1 MFNNYMHI
9 YNTLNQ
15 NLQKRIDS
23 KIHRNN
29 KILMRQIHIELVIYI
44 LKKNLYSCNINPQN
58 VNLMEYCNIS

>member
-1 MFNNYMHI
+1 MHI

-29 KILMRQIHIELVIYI
+29 KILMRQIHIEFFVYI
-44 LKKNLYSCNINPQN
+44 FKKNICSTNFKDLN
-58 VNLMEYCNIS
+58 VELTQHCILC